1 MAGELSVTLYG
12 QARAKGPGVADR
24 SPSPVAIRVTLGTMS
39 GSWAWPPGWRKIR
52 AEVFRVKGRQ
62 CWHCGR
68 PAATA
73 DHYPVPAA
81 LGGPST
87 LANLVPCCQPCYS
100 SRGASFGNRR
110 RPRRPLS
117 PRQLA
122 AIRAKRAGAGR
133 PAPAPRS
140 SRDW

>member
-1 MAGELSVTLYG
+1 MRFG
-12 QARAKGPGVADR
+12 
-24 SPSPVAIRVTLGTMS
+24 VTLGTMS

-68 PAATA
+68 PAATV
-73 DHYPVPAA
+73 DHYPIPAA

-87 LANLVPCCQPCYS
+87 LANLVPSCQPCNS
-100 SRGASFGNRR
+100 SRGAAFGNRR

-117 PRQLA
+117 PRRSRDQ
-122 AIRAKRAGAGR
+122 GEAGR
-133 PAPAPRS
+133 GVHPGARPAVLTGLVTRVTPVTR
-140 SRDW
+140 